1 MELQPSKIL
10 KRELARQSQDAI
22 QRCFKLLRC
31 IVLLCIFV
39 LPCVAGCSTHAKR
52 LAEPR
57 NLFYAG
63 QMDQCREQLTKLSKS
78 HRGDRDV
85 AMLDLAMVDL
95 VGGDAKQ
102 AESRLRDVRDRFEY
116 LEQDSLTE
124 KTLSAWTDDQMR
136 SYAGEDYERM
146 LVYAFLSLSN
156 LMHDGGDAEAYSLQL
171 NEKRAQLI
179 NAAIEK
185 SGPEAEKAYRP
196 VSMGDYLRGVIRE
209 SNRRDYD
216 DAAKA
221 YARVVEW
228 NPEVIPFQWDLNRV
242 RTSVHSQPG
251 MGVIYVFALV
261 GRGPIKVE
269 VAEQPTSDA
278 LLIADRIVSAVGPY
292 SLPPTLAP
300 IKIPDI
306 QIPAIE
312 IDNVGVAIDQKRLGP
327 TQCITSVE
335 RMALDTYAANRSSIV
350 ARAVV
355 RRVLKKASIVA
366 AKKVAGTEGL
376 TSFAM
381 DAAGVA
387 WEATESAD
395 TRCWGLLPREI
406 QVMRIEVPAGSRNVT
421 LHPLVRDRVSGLANT
436 VSVHVNE
443 GENTYVLACFPD
455 SQTIG
460 QIRSN
465 R

>member
-1 MELQPSKIL
+1 
-10 KRELARQSQDAI
+10 
-22 QRCFKLLRC
+22 
-31 IVLLCIFV
+31 
-39 LPCVAGCSTHAKR
+39 
-52 LAEPR
+52 
-57 NLFYAG
+57 
-63 QMDQCREQLTKLSKS
+63 MDECRERLTKLSKS

-95 VGGDAKQ
+95 VGGDPKL
-102 AESRLRDVRDRFEY
+102 AEQRLREVRDRFEY

-124 KTLSAWTDDQMR
+124 KTLSVWTDDQSR

-171 NEKRAQLI
+171 NEKRAQLVQE
-179 NAAIEK
+179 AIEK
-185 SGPEAEKAYRP
+185 SGPEAEEAYRP

-216 DAAKA
+216 DAAMA
-221 YARVVEW
+221 YERVVQW

-242 RTSVHSQPG
+242 RTSVHSKPG
-251 MGVIYVFALV
+251 MGVIYVFAMV

-278 LLIADRIVSAVGPY
+278 LLIADRIISAVGPY

-300 IKIPDI
+300 IKVPEIRLPSID
-306 QIPAIE
+306 
-312 IDNVGVAIDQKRLGP
+312 IDNVGVAVDNKRLGP
-327 TQCITSVE
+327 TQCVTSVE
-335 RMALDTYAANRSSIV
+335 RLALDTYAATRSTII
-350 ARAVV
+350 ARAVA
-355 RRVLKKASIVA
+355 RRVIKKASIVA
-366 AKKVAGTEGL
+366 AKKVTGTEGL

-406 QVMRIEVPAGSRNVT
+406 QVMRVEVPAGSREVT
-421 LHPLVRDRVSGLANT
+421 LHPLIRDLVSGPENK
-436 VSVHVNE
+436 VQVQVNE
-443 GENTYVLACFPD
+443 GQNAYVVACFPD
-455 SQTIG
+455 SHSIG
-460 QIRSN
+460 QINVSRTISVITSD
-465 R
+465 